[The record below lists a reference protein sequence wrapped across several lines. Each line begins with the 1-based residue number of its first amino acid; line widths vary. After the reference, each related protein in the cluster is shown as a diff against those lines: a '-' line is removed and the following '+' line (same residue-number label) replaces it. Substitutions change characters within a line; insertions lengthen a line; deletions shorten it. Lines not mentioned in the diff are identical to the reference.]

1 MRKLIGIIVLLI
13 GLMTGVYAQGK
24 RAISS
29 FPTITAEQKKEFKA
43 RRKQLDKLVKQYKKA
58 SENEKVEVKAEVE
71 KIVSTGVEEHLS
83 YMKNYVAQQ
92 RERLDRWE
100 TKIRAD
106 EQNLPQIKA
115 QRVEDLLTGAAKEKH
130 KQAKKR
136 WKAQLKAQKASFK

>member
-1 MRKLIGIIVLLI
+1 MRKLIGIVVLMI
-13 GLMTGVYAQGK
+13 GLVTGVYAQEKKG
-24 RAISS
+24 IVT
-29 FPTITAEQKKEFKA
+29 FPTVTKAQKKEFKA
-43 RRKQLDKLVKQYKKA
+43 RRKQLDQLVKQYKKA
-58 SENEKVEVKAEVE
+58 PENEKAAVKDKVE
-71 KIVSTGVEEHLS
+71 KLVSTGVEDHLS

-100 TKIRAD
+100 AKIQAD

-115 QRVEDLLTGAAKEKH
+115 QRVEDLLTGVAKEKH